1 MIRVAKRR
9 NLMGKQS
16 KRVMS
21 TKLMKENQFL
31 FSCPLCKSVM
41 NVNDDGN
48 VYCNNNHSFNVAKQG
63 YVNFMTKEIR
73 SMYSKTLFESR
84 KEIIQSGLYHP
95 VQERLA
101 QLIGTSANT
110 ILDTGCGEGSHLH
123 TICQLLKQ
131 QVIAIGID
139 IAKEGIMTAAKYYEQ
154 KIWCVGDLSNSPFQE
169 KSFDIVLNILSPA
182 NYEEFRRILKPTG
195 KLIKVVPQS
204 DYLKQLRHLAFQH
217 SEKENYSNEQTVE
230 RFTEYFPKYTK
241 QRVTYT
247 VPLQEQLLPKLLEM
261 TPLGW
266 HINPELLEGY
276 TINEI
281 TIDLDILVAEL

>member
-1 MIRVAKRR
+1 
-9 NLMGKQS
+9 MGKKS

-21 TKLMKENQFL
+21 TLLMKENQSL
-31 FSCPLCKSVM
+31 FSCPLCKAEM
-41 NVNDDGN
+41 NVNEEGN
-48 VYCNNNHSFNVAKQG
+48 MSCKNNHSFNVAKQG
-63 YVNFMTKEIR
+63 YVNFMTKENR

-101 QLIGTSANT
+101 QLIGTEATT

-131 QVIAIGID
+131 QVIAVGID

-204 DYLKQLRHLAFQH
+204 DYLKQLRQLAFQH

-230 RFTEYFPKYTK
+230 RFTEYFPEYT
-241 QRVTYT
+241 RNRITYT
-247 VPLQEQLLPKLLEM
+247 VPLEEQLLPKLLEM

-266 HINPELLEGY
+266 HIDSELIKENP
-276 TINEI
+276 IKEI